1 MLKRK
6 AFTLIE
12 LLIVIGLLGALA
24 AMFLTQMGGK
34 KDEMIDNS
42 VVQKELAD
50 IQRAFF
56 RLHADCVLQSGGDY
70 DKIVRYGLAV
80 LMQNSRNVQND
91 DPKWLFSGWD
101 DDRGRGWRGPYIT
114 AEGYRAI
121 NDNSVGQ
128 DVGSVTIPVIC
139 TPNGEPDNTADP
151 HYYRVLATDDDD
163 KIITPPTNTNTD
175 YTNDITQF
183 WVVYPCY
190 SETPTN
196 IDEIPEKY
204 RRRLLMA
211 D

>member
-1 MLKRK
+1 MKRK

-24 AMFLTQMGGK
+24 AMFLTHMGGK

-56 RLHADCVLQSGGDY
+56 RFHADCVPQVETHY
-70 DKIVRYGLAV
+70 EQIAKYGLAV
-80 LMQNSRNVQND
+80 LMQNEGGTE
-91 DPKWLFSGWD
+91 WGWD
-101 DDRGRGWRGPYIT
+101 EDRGRGWRGPYIT
-114 AEGYRAI
+114 PEGYRTI
-121 NDNSVGQ
+121 HPNSVGQ
-128 DVGSVTIPVIC
+128 DTAGSGGDKVPVIC
-139 TPNGEPDNTADP
+139 TPNADPDNQSDP
-151 HYYRVLATDDDD
+151 HYYRVLGTDEAD
-163 KIITPPTNTNTD
+163 KIVASAN
-175 YTNDITQF
+175 YNDITQF

-211 D
+211 E